1 MNFVMETNGGKK
13 TFSNYYPQY
22 KNPLCSKMED
32 SQPQSGIQKFCN
44 AAYSNKMY
52 TCLGPFPSSHP
63 ST

>member
-44 AAYSNKMY
+44 AAYSNAEKNLKVFYIMF
-52 TCLGPFPSSHP
+52 LRR
-63 ST
+63 